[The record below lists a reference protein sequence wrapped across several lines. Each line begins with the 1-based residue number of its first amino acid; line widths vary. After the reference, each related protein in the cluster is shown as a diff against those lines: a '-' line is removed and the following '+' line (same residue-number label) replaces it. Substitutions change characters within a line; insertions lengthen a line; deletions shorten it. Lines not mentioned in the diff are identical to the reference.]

1 MRWFLYALVIAN
13 VATLYMNVQAARR
26 EEAARP
32 PLQNNF
38 DSVTTL
44 IRLSDVPA
52 EELRRRGEPEAVPEI
67 VNNQEV
73 ASSSTPPQT
82 TTNDESPAP
91 TDFSGQTISTASA
104 SASPPTGVSTRV
116 AETPAQSPEMCFR
129 VGPINEASDV
139 KAIRAWFAAKSI
151 GVVER
156 EGKRREVSRYWVHLP
171 RFPDANTAK
180 AVYQQLESNGL
191 EDMHVVRR
199 GNMANT
205 LSLGVYKQRDSMERR
220 VERLTGL
227 GHKPVV
233 TERFK
238 SVRATWLD
246 GTVSTSVALPHDA
259 FKDAFKRHPL
269 TFISCNS
276 MQHLLRASALPKIE
290 RPNSG

>member
-13 VATLYMNVQAARR
+13 VATLYMNVQATRR
-26 EEAARP
+26 EEAVRQ

-52 EELRRRGEPEAVPEI
+52 EELRRRGEPETVPEL

-73 ASSSTPPQT
+73 ASSSTPPQA
-82 TTNDESPAP
+82 TTNDKSLAP
-91 TDFSGQTISTASA
+91 TDFSGRTISTASA
-104 SASPPTGVSTRV
+104 SASPPTGASTRV
-116 AETPAQSPEMCFR
+116 AETPAQSPEICFR

-151 GVVER
+151 GVAER

-171 RFPDANTAK
+171 RFPDAKTAK
-180 AVYQQLESNGL
+180 AVYKQLESNGL
-191 EDMHVVRR
+191 EDMHVIRR

-220 VERLTGL
+220 VKRLTEL

-233 TERFK
+233 TGRFK

-246 GTVSTSVALPHDA
+246 GTIATPVALPHDV

-276 MQHLLRASALPKIE
+276 MQQLLRASALPKL
-290 RPNSG
+290 